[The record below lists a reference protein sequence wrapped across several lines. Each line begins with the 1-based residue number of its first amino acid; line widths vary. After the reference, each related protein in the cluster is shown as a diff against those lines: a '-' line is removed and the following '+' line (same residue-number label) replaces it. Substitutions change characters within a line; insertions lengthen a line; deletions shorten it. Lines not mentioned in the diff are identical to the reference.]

1 MKDSKRTAAA
11 AAAAALSSSSVHSF
25 NRVYT
30 RNDGPAASLRPSVL
44 PSVFRQRTIT
54 AVAAAAAVRP
64 RPPIII
70 IIIVL
75 LFD

>member
-1 MKDSKRTAAA
+1 MKDSKRT

-70 IIIVL
+70 IVVP